1 MNTNKKNNIR
11 IVLTALVLVVG
22 GYYIQQIS
30 EPYKITSDSKIL
42 PRTASAD
49 VPAPPPPPDGGGGG
63 GIK

>member
-49 VPAPPPPPDGGGGG
+49 VPASPTPDGGGG
-63 GIK
+63 K

>member
-49 VPAPPPPPDGGGGG
+49 VPAPPSG
-63 GIK
+63 K